1 MATLLTHTTSLPIE
15 EAKYRVPFSL
25 GQPHYPGKTQP
36 YPSCLPTKHWTQ
48 EYKEQ
53 TPEWALFLRHQ
64 GWCAPVLLLCVNPDA
79 LPTHPAFLWRGGASL
94 TQGPQE

>member
-1 MATLLTHTTSLPIE
+1 MHTTSQPIE

-36 YPSCLPTKHWTQ
+36 YPSHLPTRTLNPGVQGADPRVGSAPETPGMPYSEYCFCEVTQ
-48 EYKEQ
+48 
-53 TPEWALFLRHQ
+53 
-64 GWCAPVLLLCVNPDA
+64 A
-79 LPTHPAFLWRGGASL
+79 LPTQPAFLWRGGAGL